1 MYKATGASRLLSVC
15 DWFAGSVWLLL
26 QLARR
31 ERFKREFLAYKAAR
45 DQQIE
50 ERARANA
57 AATRI
62 QSWWRMTMVR
72 KGLGPYKRIPKK
84 KKKKKK

>member
-1 MYKATGASRLLSVC
+1 MVWDLESSNPTPSDSVALL
-15 DWFAGSVWLLL
+15 WL
-26 QLARR
+26 QLTRR

-45 DQQIE
+45 DRQIN
-50 ERARANA
+50 ERIRANT

-72 KGLGPYKRIPKK
+72 KGLGPYKRIAKK

>member
-1 MYKATGASRLLSVC
+1 M
-15 DWFAGSVWLLL
+15 

-31 ERFKREFLAYKAAR
+31 ERFKREFLAYKTAR
-45 DQQIE
+45 DQQVE
-50 ERARANA
+50 ERLRRHN

-72 KGLGPYKRIPKK
+72 KGLGPWKRMAKK